1 MKDAAYEATR
11 QDLLNVLANS
21 PVWETDLPGLPGHIA
36 TQPEGD
42 EREVKIDLIEVV
54 KALYNEKHSINGTE
68 QEFSSSYEHLEG
80 DTTGVVD
87 PDVSFE
93 AYF

>member
-1 MKDAAYEATR
+1 MTTTR
-11 QDLLNVLANS
+11 KSARNA
-21 PVWETDLPGLPGHIA
+21 EIPGQNARILSCVSG
-36 TQPEGD
+36 
-42 EREVKIDLIEVV
+42 R
-54 KALYNEKHSINGTE
+54 GTE

>member
-1 MKDAAYEATR
+1 MALAANFRGKAAGTR
-11 QDLLNVLANS
+11 
-21 PVWETDLPGLPGHIA
+21 P
-36 TQPEGD
+36 PEDQSQGFRHGRT
-42 EREVKIDLIEVV
+42 E
-54 KALYNEKHSINGTE
+54 NTGNGTE

>member
-1 MKDAAYEATR
+1 RIRDDQASFLPPNPNCCWAARFVDRLRRKPTIAR
-11 QDLLNVLANS
+11 WVLKLG
-21 PVWETDLPGLPGHIA
+21 PVFQAWAFP
-36 TQPEGD
+36 
-42 EREVKIDLIEVV
+42 
-54 KALYNEKHSINGTE
+54 NGTE

>member
-1 MKDAAYEATR
+1 MR
-11 QDLLNVLANS
+11 
-21 PVWETDLPGLPGHIA
+21 PGSFGHSVQ
-36 TQPEGD
+36 T
-42 EREVKIDLIEVV
+42 
-54 KALYNEKHSINGTE
+54 GTE

>member
-1 MKDAAYEATR
+1 MAYSAC
-11 QDLLNVLANS
+11 LVPPGSKNMANDHEGS
-21 PVWETDLPGLPGHIA
+21 PGTWETLPSPSKCR
-36 TQPEGD
+36 PETRLTNSRWIHGP
-42 EREVKIDLIEVV
+42 VSWAVG
-54 KALYNEKHSINGTE
+54 GTE

>member
-1 MKDAAYEATR
+1 VTR
-11 QDLLNVLANS
+11 FPCGEKA
-21 PVWETDLPGLPGHIA
+21 
-36 TQPEGD
+36 
-42 EREVKIDLIEVV
+42 ID
-54 KALYNEKHSINGTE
+54 GTE

>member
-1 MKDAAYEATR
+1 VAAKGLDLDRISRSEIIFSSPLAAFLACSRRLSATSSLCLQPTPNRYKRERQAIAKGKPEA
-11 QDLLNVLANS
+11 A
-21 PVWETDLPGLPGHIA
+21 
-36 TQPEGD
+36 
-42 EREVKIDLIEVV
+42 
-54 KALYNEKHSINGTE
+54 GTE

>member
-1 MKDAAYEATR
+1 VAGAACPRVAT
-11 QDLLNVLANS
+11 L
-21 PVWETDLPGLPGHIA
+21 
-36 TQPEGD
+36 
-42 EREVKIDLIEVV
+42 
-54 KALYNEKHSINGTE
+54 GTE

>member
-1 MKDAAYEATR
+1 MPSA
-11 QDLLNVLANS
+11 V
-21 PVWETDLPGLPGHIA
+21 LPGYFK
-36 TQPEGD
+36 T
-42 EREVKIDLIEVV
+42 
-54 KALYNEKHSINGTE
+54 GTE

>member
-1 MKDAAYEATR
+1 MRGYLLMGTRATDGGGR
-11 QDLLNVLANS
+11 KNHGKPAS
-21 PVWETDLPGLPGHIA
+21 PPTELGA
-36 TQPEGD
+36 
-42 EREVKIDLIEVV
+42 
-54 KALYNEKHSINGTE
+54 GTE

>member
-1 MKDAAYEATR
+1 
-11 QDLLNVLANS
+11 VS
-21 PVWETDLPGLPGHIA
+21 SIGPG
-36 TQPEGD
+36 
-42 EREVKIDLIEVV
+42 
-54 KALYNEKHSINGTE
+54 NGTE

>member
-1 MKDAAYEATR
+1 MERRPT
-11 QDLLNVLANS
+11 S
-21 PVWETDLPGLPGHIA
+21 PEPIKCRSRFTTI
-36 TQPEGD
+36 T
-42 EREVKIDLIEVV
+42 IT
-54 KALYNEKHSINGTE
+54 GTE

>member
-1 MKDAAYEATR
+1 MPSGPDAG
-11 QDLLNVLANS
+11 S
-21 PVWETDLPGLPGHIA
+21 P
-36 TQPEGD
+36 
-42 EREVKIDLIEVV
+42 
-54 KALYNEKHSINGTE
+54 GTE